1 MEISTCYFYGNIRGI
16 HVSFVRTGRARF
28 IAVIPR
34 VVLELNGIMF
44 ENTIPSKH
52 SKY

>member
-28 IAVIPR
+28 IAV
-34 VVLELNGIMF
+34 VLELNGIIL
-44 ENTIPSKH
+44 ENTNSF
-52 SKY
+52 